1 MTPADKTNH
10 NTSGGLAPEVA
21 THAAARP
28 ASEREVIAAMA
39 LRNPV
44 FRHLGIEVELAE
56 PGHTRFAMTLRQDL
70 TNTFGVGH
78 GGILFTLADMAFGF
92 TCNAANVRA
101 MTASAAIDYL
111 APAPV
116 GARLI
121 ADAREVERQGRN
133 VFYDVVI
140 KVDGGDTIAIVRGRM
155 KVLGGAV
162 IDE

>member
-1 MTPADKTNH
+1 MMTLPKPSDATAAGSADQIRII
-10 NTSGGLAPEVA
+10 SQ
-21 THAAARP
+21 
-28 ASEREVIAAMA
+28 MA
-39 LRNPV
+39 ERNPV

-56 PGHTRFAMTLRQDL
+56 PGHTRFAMVMRADL
-70 TNTFGVGH
+70 TNTFGTGH

-92 TCNAANVRA
+92 TCNAGGERA

-140 KVDGGDTIAIVRGRM
+140 SIDGGETIAIVRGRM
-155 KVLGGAV
+155 KVLGGPV
-162 IDE
+162 IEEHGVQT